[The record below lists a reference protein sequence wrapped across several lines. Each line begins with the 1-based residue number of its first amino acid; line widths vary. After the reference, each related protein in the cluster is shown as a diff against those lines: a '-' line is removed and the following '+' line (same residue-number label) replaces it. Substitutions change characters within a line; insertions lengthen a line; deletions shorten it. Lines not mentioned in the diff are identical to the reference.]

1 MWSSNERGYTVKI
14 TEWLKLPQAKNIR
27 NLDDVSTTL
36 LHAKIIQDK
45 PFLKKLYLD
54 FYNTFKKSI
63 PQNGG
68 NKLLVEL
75 GSGGGFIK
83 EIVPNAVT
91 SDVLKL
97 PGVDKH
103 FSVLKMPFDN
113 NSVDAYFMIDVLHHI
128 NDAAVFFKEMDRTLK
143 AGGKIVMIEPANTAW
158 GRFIY
163 QNFHHERF
171 DPLGGWGFEK
181 TGPLSSANGA
191 IPWIIFYRDR
201 KQFERQ
207 FPSLK
212 IVRLD
217 PHTPLR
223 YLISGGVSMRQMLPS
238 FLYGAVKGLEIILS
252 PFNKYIGMFLTI
264 EINKIS

>member
-1 MWSSNERGYTVKI
+1 MKI
-14 TEWLKLPQAKNIR
+14 TEWLKLPEAKNIR
-27 NLDDVSTTL
+27 NLDDVETTL

-45 PFLKKLYLD
+45 PFLRKLYAD
-54 FYNTFKKSI
+54 FYNIFKESI
-63 PQNGG
+63 PESSRNG
-68 NKLLVEL
+68 LFVEL

-83 EIVPNAVT
+83 KVIPNAVT
-91 SDVLKL
+91 SDVLDL
-97 PGVDKH
+97 PNVDKH
-103 FSVLKMPFDN
+103 FSALDMPFGN

-128 NDAAVFFKEMDRTLK
+128 NDATAFFKEMDRTLK
-143 AGGKIVMIEPANTAW
+143 AGGKIIMIEPANTSW

-163 QNFHHERF
+163 QNFHHETF
-171 DPLGGWGFEK
+171 DPSGGWGFEK

-201 KQFERQ
+201 KQFEQQ
-207 FPSLK
+207 FPMLK
-212 IVRLD
+212 ITVLK
-217 PHTPLR
+217 PHTPFR
-223 YLISGGVSMRQMLPS
+223 YLISGGVSMRQLLPS